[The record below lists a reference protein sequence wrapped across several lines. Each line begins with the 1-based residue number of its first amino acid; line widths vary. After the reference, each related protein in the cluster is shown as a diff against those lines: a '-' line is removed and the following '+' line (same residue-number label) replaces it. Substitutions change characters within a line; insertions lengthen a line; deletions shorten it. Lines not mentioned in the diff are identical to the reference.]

1 MHSERIKGCT
11 RTVGKAQ
18 GYQGLPIRDE
28 LTLDVVPGEET
39 PVMVTAWQPTPAEL
53 QALVKGAN
61 IYVHI
66 YGRTHPPIRL
76 TVGQVP
82 G

>member
-1 MHSERIKGCT
+1 MQSERIKDAT
-11 RTVGKAQ
+11 RVVGKAQ
-18 GYQGLPIRDE
+18 GYQGLPVRDE
-28 LTLDVVPGEET
+28 LTLDVVPGVEV

-61 IYVHI
+61 VHVHL
-66 YGRTHPPIRL
+66 YGKTHPPIRVS
-76 TVGQVP
+76 VGPMP